1 MRSMRSMRGGFIS
14 RSRGPLQQVC
24 HGPARVLGHDCLP
37 GPQTGILVAKSHVSD
52 RHGHCLLEM
61 TSSFLLKQSKYSR
74 YVENIR
80 DLALWIVIRV
90 KAREPR
96 SMSQSQRAHMKRRFC
111 DVTDVPN

>member
-1 MRSMRSMRGGFIS
+1 VVLFPVVE
-14 RSRGPLQQVC
+14 PLQKVC

-52 RHGHCLLEM
+52 RHGHCLVEM

-74 YVENIR
+74 YVQTVR
-80 DLALWIVIRV
+80 DLASWIVIGV

-96 SMSQSQRAHMKRRFC
+96 SY
-111 DVTDVPN
+111 VTVSESTYEMTQ